1 MFQALENKES
11 TPLNFVFPQSPDQLL
26 GGQYAGLVEEFPV
39 AVCACDVNG
48 SVKLFNRAARALWG
62 HTPQNENDLWSY
74 VGSRANGNTSSA
86 LKKRLL
92 ASVPDAQTFQSEG
105 TVVIKRSDGTS
116 RRARVVSQVLA
127 EEGKPVGII
136 HVIVKVSDEKDLAME
151 LFETPYGYDTVV
163 NNLPAAI
170 YACDKEGNI
179 VFYNQQASKLWGY
192 APQIKE
198 HSLKFCAFYKVY
210 TLDGTHVP
218 ADQTPM
224 AACVY
229 RGERFKNFEAIFERA
244 DGSRFYALVNI
255 DPIYD
260 EEHNLN
266 GAVNVF
272 QDITDRK
279 LAELTLLESQK
290 KYEQLI
296 QSLPSAVYTTD
307 AEGRVLLFNRAA
319 VELWGRIPEPGKDVW
334 CGSWKIFRTSGDL
347 LPLELC
353 PMAITLKTGES
364 ITKADIIIERP
375 DGVRRRVS
383 ANPRPLFDL
392 KGKLTGAVNML
403 VDITEQKDRELQ
415 VAASEERLRI
425 AIQTAEMG
433 CWDYNPATN
442 VIICDRRAR
451 ELFGFKPGD
460 EITPEK
466 VLEALSEDDKERA
479 QKTMEA
485 AMKSG
490 SDGNYDLEYR
500 IVRSPDKEPVTVRA
514 KGKVIFDENE
524 RPLRFLGTVLDITE
538 QKRAKDVLKHLV
550 EERTH
555 ELMLVNE
562 QLAKSNQE
570 LEQFAYITSHDLQEP
585 LRKILTFSSLIQ
597 QNITDVSAS
606 KRYLPKI
613 DDSALRMSNLI
624 KDLLHYSRL
633 SINSE
638 KTVVDLNEVI
648 SQVLND
654 FDLLIEEKKASIHV
668 EPMPVIPGI
677 HHQIHQLFSNL
688 ISNALKFT
696 KGNKPVIRISSK
708 VIGKSQLKEKLSIDS
723 VGPYLQILIAD
734 NGIGFDQKYA
744 DKIFTLFQR
753 LNPRDSYV
761 GTGIGLAICKKI
773 VDNHGGSI
781 SATGIVHRGARFKV
795 IFPLE

>member
-1 MFQALENKES
+1 MFQASENKQS
-11 TPLNFVFPQSPDQLL
+11 TGLSFSFSQSFRELLN
-26 GGQYAGLVEEFPV
+26 GQYASLVEEFPV
-39 AVCACDVNG
+39 AVCVCDASG
-48 SVKLFNRAARALWG
+48 AVKIFNRAARVLWG
-62 HTPQNENDLWSY
+62 GVPENENDLWR
-74 VGSRANGNTSSA
+74 SRAVADGDTSFV

-92 ASVPDAQTFQSEG
+92 PGDSDAGKYKSEG
-105 TVVIKRSDGTS
+105 SVIIRKSDGKS
-116 RRARVVSQVLA
+116 KKARVVSEVLA
-127 EEGKPVGII
+127 EGGKAVGVI
-136 HVIVKVSDEKDLAME
+136 HVIVELSDEVDVPME
-151 LFETPYGYDTVV
+151 LFSSPYGYDTVV

-179 VFYNQQASKLWGY
+179 VFYNHQASKLWGY
-192 APQIKE
+192 APQVKE

-210 TLDGTHVP
+210 TLDGVQVP

-229 RGERFKNFEAIFERA
+229 RGERFRNFEAIFERA
-244 DGSRFYALVNI
+244 DGSRFYALINI

-260 EEHNLN
+260 EKHNLN

-319 VELWGRIPEPGKDVW
+319 VELWGRVPEPGKDLW
-334 CGSWKIFRTSGDL
+334 CGSWKIFKTSGDP
-347 LPLELC
+347 LPLDSC
-353 PMAITLKTGES
+353 PMAIALRTGKS

-403 VDITEQKDRELQ
+403 VDVTEQKERELQ

-433 CWDYNPATN
+433 CWDYNPETN
-442 VIICDRRAR
+442 VIICDKRTQ
-451 ELFGFKPGD
+451 ELLGFKPG
-460 EITPEK
+460 EEVTPKK
-466 VLEALSEDDKERA
+466 VLESLEEDDKERA
-479 QKTMEA
+479 RKSMKA
-485 AMKSG
+485 ALQPEF
-490 SDGNYDLEYR
+490 DGNYDVEYR
-500 IVRSPDKEPVTVRA
+500 IVRSGEKEPVTVRA
-514 KGKVIFDENE
+514 KGKVIFDENGK
-524 RPLRFLGTVLDITE
+524 PLRFLGTVLDVTE

-597 QNITDVSAS
+597 QNITDVTVSE
-606 KRYLPKI
+606 RYLPKI

-633 SINSE
+633 SISSE
-638 KTVVDLNEVI
+638 KTAVDLNEVI
-648 SQVLND
+648 RQVVSD
-654 FDLLIEEKKASIHV
+654 FDLLIEEKKASINV
-668 EPMPVIPGI
+668 GPMPVVPGI
-677 HHQIHQLFSNL
+677 RHQIHQLFSNL

-696 KGNKPVIRISSK
+696 KGNKPIIRISSK
-708 VIGKSQLKEKLSIDS
+708 VVGKRQLREKPSIDS

-773 VDNHGGSI
+773 IDNHGGTI
-781 SATGIVHRGARFKV
+781 SATGKTNRGATFK
-795 IFPLE
+795 IILPLE